1 MGEGFDGF
9 DKEFDGFD
17 KEFDGFD
24 GTFVSF
30 SFVSFNDSFFVS
42 FSFASF
48 DWLVS
53 TSAFPAVFSST
64 SVSTLQ

>member
-30 SFVSFNDSFFVS
+30 SF
-42 FSFASF
+42 ASF

>member
-1 MGEGFDGF
+1 MGEGFDGFDGEFDEFDGF

-30 SFVSFNDSFFVS
+30 SFVSF
-42 FSFASF
+42 